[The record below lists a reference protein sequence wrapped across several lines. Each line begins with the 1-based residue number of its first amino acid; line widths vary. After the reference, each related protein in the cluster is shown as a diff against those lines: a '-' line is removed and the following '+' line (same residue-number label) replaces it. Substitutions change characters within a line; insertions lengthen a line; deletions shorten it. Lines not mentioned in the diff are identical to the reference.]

1 MSVLHLTKES
11 LPRALAVPGK
21 KVLLD
26 FRADWCGPCQMLTP
40 VLEKLSESHP
50 DVLVASVDVGEMPE
64 AAAQFRVSSIPALFL
79 LQEVLSRLSSATTR
93 REDLL
98 VNRNYL
104 EKVLWKELL
113 HRNQLIMA

>member
-79 LQEVLSRLSSATTR
+79 LQ
-93 REDLL
+93 DG
-98 VNRNYL
+98 
-104 EKVLWKELL
+104 KVLRQTVWYMDQRHLEEALGL
-113 HRNQLIMA
+113 

>member
-79 LQEVLSRLSSATTR
+79 LQ
-93 REDLL
+93 DG
-98 VNRNYL
+98 
-104 EKVLWKELL
+104 KVLRQTVGYMDQRHLEEALGL
-113 HRNQLIMA
+113 